1 MEYTLMALGDT
12 PAGEGIGG
20 AVIAML
26 AIIGTFALI
35 YALLEIMDRV
45 RKKKENGKD
54 SDQAAEATK
63 KEFIDVLAEK
73 MREKEDEDRSGK
85 A

>member
-1 MEYTLMALGDT
+1 MNCILMALGDT

-20 AVIAML
+20 AIMAIL
-26 AIIGTFALI
+26 AVLGVFALI
-35 YALLEIMDRV
+35 YALLEIMDRYT
-45 RKKKENGKD
+45 KKKGGSTEKTEMPPAKN
-54 SDQAAEATK
+54 

-73 MREKEDEDRSGK
+73 MQEKEDEDRTGR